1 MRRRRG
7 NKFIGGREHNP
18 QPFSIR
24 KRAPAGW
31 SWRVDPRAGLVH
43 LPVRLVTASRFR
55 RATSSMSTDI
65 QIVPL
70 SRNPRDVLRFLK
82 VSYGIYRDDPNWV
95 APLLMDLKKVFT
107 DANPLFE
114 HAVMQL
120 WVATRGG
127 RDVGRMAGIIDRNH
141 NRVSKEP
148 AAFFGFFESVD
159 DADVSRRLFETV
171 TGWTRQAGLSRL
183 LGPMNPTTNDECGL
197 LIEGFDSSPVIM
209 MTYNPRYYVTLV
221 EAAGF
226 KKAKD
231 LLAFHMDLAKIPMDR
246 LGRIAA
252 KIKQRNPNLVFRPVR
267 RKTLQQDLVK
277 VKEVYNAAWED
288 NWGFV
293 PMTDAEVDFMAA
305 RLKPLLME
313 GLIWLTEAG
322 TEPVG
327 FLLAMPDYNV
337 ALKPLQGRLL
347 TPKLL
352 GFLPYVLG
360 WKCPP
365 RTRVITLGVKHA
377 YRSKGLESAMLIEG
391 LKVGIAAGVTESEA
405 SWILEDNVIMCRMLE
420 AIGGRVYKTYRLYER
435 QI

>member
-1 MRRRRG
+1 
-7 NKFIGGREHNP
+7 
-18 QPFSIR
+18 
-24 KRAPAGW
+24 
-31 SWRVDPRAGLVH
+31 
-43 LPVRLVTASRFR
+43 
-55 RATSSMSTDI
+55 MSTDI

-70 SRNPRDVLRFLK
+70 SRSSRDVLRFLK
-82 VSYGIYRDDPNWV
+82 VSYGIYRDDPHWV

-107 DANPLFE
+107 DANPLFA

-127 RDVGRMAGIIDRNH
+127 QDVGRIAGIIDHNH
-141 NRVSKEP
+141 NRAAKDQ

-159 DADVSRRLFETV
+159 DPAVSRRLFETV
-171 TGWTRQAGLSRL
+171 FGWTRQAGLQRL

-197 LIEGFDSSPVIM
+197 LVEGFDSPPVLM

-221 EAAGF
+221 EAEGF
-226 KKAKD
+226 RKAKD

-252 KIKQRNPNLVFRPVR
+252 KIKQRNPDLVFRAVR
-267 RKTLQQDLVK
+267 RKTLQADLAK
-277 VKEVYNAAWED
+277 LKEVYNAAWED

-322 TEPVG
+322 SEPVG
-327 FLLAMPDYNV
+327 FLLALPDYNV

-347 TPKLL
+347 TPKVL
-352 GFLPYVLG
+352 GFIPYLLG

-365 RTRVITLGVKHA
+365 RTRVITLGVKEK
-377 YRSKGLESAMLIEG
+377 YRAKGLESAMLIEG
-391 LKVGIAAGVTESEA
+391 LKVGIAAGVRESEA
-405 SWILEDNVIMCRMLE
+405 SWILEDNVMMCRVLE
-420 AIGGRVYKTYRLYER
+420 AIGGRVYKTYRIYER
-435 QI
+435 QV